1 MAEMEISENRSPDP
15 RWIAVRV
22 SRINLGITVL
32 FASVSFPLL
41 WFINGIPMS
50 IRYALMVALTLSLIS
65 DLWLILLKGR
75 YSVAAFYLFDLDQE
89 SSPRTGERPS
99 PAPHAPRLGIRVRFA
114 NGARHIRAERD
125 GVVMR
130 AAFVSPWFTSLRYQ
144 LVDDVAWRRWWPRM
158 IPLWPDNL
166 DAEAFRK
173 VRVALKW
180 T

>member
-50 IRYALMVALTLSLIS
+50 IRYAFMAALALSLIS

-89 SSPRTGERPS
+89 SSPRTGEQSP

-114 NGARHIRAERD
+114 NGTTHIHAERD

-130 AAFVSPWFTSLRYQ
+130 AAFVSPWFTALRYQ
-144 LVDDVAWRRWWPRM
+144 LTDDAVWRRGWPRL
-158 IPLWPDNL
+158 IALWPDNL

-173 VRVALKW
+173 VRMALKW
-180 T
+180 K